1 MNSQTWQSKDVFD
14 YTINSSNYILVKK
27 RGHIL
32 TQFSSIT
39 QSCPAL
45 CSPMDCSTPDLPVH
59 HQFLEVT
66 QTHVHRVGDAIQRSY
81 PLLAPSSPAFN
92 LSQHQGLFQWVT
104 SSHQVAKVLQLQLQH
119 QSFQWIF
126 RTDFLWDWLVGSLQF
141 KGRSRVFSNI
151 TVQKRQFFGTQ
162 LSL

>member
-45 CSPMDCSTPDLPVH
+45 CSPTDCSTPDLPVH
-59 HQFLEVT
+59 HQLPEVT
-66 QTHVHRVGDAIQRSY
+66 QTHVHRVGDAIQPSHL
-81 PLLAPSSPAFN
+81 LLAPSSPAFN

-104 SSHQVAKVLQLQLQH
+104 SSHQVAKVLELQLQH

-151 TVQKRQFFGTQ
+151 TVQKHQFFGTQ